1 MIQAHQRGHPLV
13 RHQAWS
19 PGTQFGGRFH
29 QIRVSRTGVFLFRKQ
44 QKLVTKRFV
53 KVEALDV
60 PCVIIFGNLKKAIWE
75 FPLESCKKF
84 GVVWRSWRAIQASI
98 TFGYGKKQK
107 TLDFWP
113 NPFWLQVQPDRF
125 RKKNHTKKDPSYGR
139 PQISHLSAAYPSE
152 LQWHLAPLHHAAGS
166 VVRSIL
172 STHLS
177 QKWWA
182 NKRLTV
188 VYQYIHIQYMYRC
201 IICHMIYDIC
211 I

>member
-60 PCVIIFGNLKKAIWE
+60 PCAIIFGNLKKAIWE

-84 GVVWRSWRAIQASI
+84 GVVWRSWMAIQASI
-98 TFGYGKKQK
+98 TFGYGKKK
-107 TLDFWP
+107 RFLTFPEVVKEKNSWLLTKPVLALSF
-113 NPFWLQVQPDRF
+113 FYRSSKKSKSWLQVQPDRF
-125 RKKNHTKKDPSYGR
+125 RKKNYTKKDPS
-139 PQISHLSAAYPSE
+139 
-152 LQWHLAPLHHAAGS
+152 
-166 VVRSIL
+166 
-172 STHLS
+172 
-177 QKWWA
+177 
-182 NKRLTV
+182 
-188 VYQYIHIQYMYRC
+188 
-201 IICHMIYDIC
+201 
-211 I
+211 